1 MSKIFYIADYHF
13 GHANVIKFDKR
24 PFDSIDEMDRKM
36 IENWNTVVS
45 QDDTVYIL
53 GDFCW
58 DTEDRW
64 IVILNQLNGKKV
76 LIRGNHD
83 LKTMSQQL
91 RNKFQDIKDYKE
103 VKDNGKRVL
112 LSHYP
117 MPFYRGAY
125 NSDIVH
131 LYGHIHVTIENDF
144 MEHIREYVNENDNR
158 GNSKHKCQFYNV
170 GAMMPWMNYTPRT
183 LDEILTENEV

>member
-1 MSKIFYIADYHF
+1 MGKNFYIADYHF
-13 GHANVIKFDKR
+13 GHGNVIKFDHR
-24 PFDSIDEMDRKM
+24 PFSSAEEMDVEM
-36 IENWNTVVS
+36 IKNWNDAVTN
-45 QDDTVYIL
+45 DDIVYIL

-64 IVILNQLNGKKV
+64 IDILNQLNGKKV

-83 LKTMSQQL
+83 LKTMSPQL

-103 VKDNGKRVL
+103 VKDNGKIVL

-144 MEHIREYVNENDNR
+144 MEHIREYINNNDNR

-170 GAMMPWMNYTPRT
+170 GAMMPWMKYTPRT
-183 LDEILTENEV
+183 LDEIMNNN

>member
-1 MSKIFYIADYHF
+1 MGKNFYIADCHF
-13 GHANVIKFDKR
+13 GHANVIKFDRR
-24 PFDSIDEMDRKM
+24 PFNSSEEMDTEM
-36 IENWNTVVS
+36 IKNWNNVVS
-45 QDDTVYIL
+45 KNDTVYIL

-58 DTEDRW
+58 NTENRW
-64 IVILNQLNGKKV
+64 VDILNQLNGAKV

-83 LKTMSQQL
+83 LQTMSPQL

-144 MEHIREYVNENDNR
+144 MEHIREYIDNNDNR

-170 GAMMPWMNYTPRT
+170 GVMMPWMNYTPRT
-183 LDEILTENEV
+183 LDEIMNYN

>member
-1 MSKIFYIADYHF
+1 MMGKNFYIADYHF
-13 GHANVIKFDKR
+13 GHSNIIKFDKR
-24 PFDSIDEMDRKM
+24 PFSSVEEMDRKM
-36 IENWNTVVS
+36 IENWNNVVGD
-45 QDDTVYIL
+45 DDTVYLL

-58 DTEDRW
+58 KAEDRW
-64 IVILNQLNGKKV
+64 IEILDQLKGNKV

-91 RNKFQDIKDYKE
+91 RDKFQYVKDYAE
-103 VKDNGKRVL
+103 VKDNGKKVL
-112 LSHYP
+112 MSHYP

-144 MEHIREYVNENDNR
+144 MEHIREYVTEHDDR

-170 GAMMPWMNYTPRT
+170 GAMMPWMNFTPRT
-183 LDEILTENEV
+183 LEEIMNSN

>member
-1 MSKIFYIADYHF
+1 MKNFYIADCHF
-13 GHANVIKFDKR
+13 GHKNVIKFDNR
-24 PFDSIDEMDRKM
+24 PFCSVEEMDQTM
-36 IENWNTVVS
+36 IDNWNNAVCK
-45 QDDTVYIL
+45 DDTVYIL

-58 DTEDRW
+58 NGENRW
-64 IVILNQLNGKKV
+64 IEILNQLNGKKV

-103 VKDNGKRVL
+103 VRDNGKRVL

-125 NSDIVH
+125 NRDIVH

-144 MEHIREYVNENDNR
+144 MEHIRKYIDENDNR
-158 GNSKHKCQFYNV
+158 GNSKHQRQFYNV
-170 GAMMPWMNYTPRT
+170 GAMMPRINYRPRT
-183 LDEILTENEV
+183 LNEIMECD

>member
-36 IENWNTVVS
+36 IENWNAVVS

-64 IVILNQLNGKKV
+64 IEILNQLNGKKM

-83 LKTMSQQL
+83 LKIMSQQL

>member
-1 MSKIFYIADYHF
+1 MMGKNFYIADYHF
-13 GHANVIKFDKR
+13 GHSNIIKFDKR
-24 PFDSIDEMDRKM
+24 PFSSVEEMDRKM
-36 IENWNTVVS
+36 IENWNNVVVD
-45 QDDTVYIL
+45 DDTVYLL

-58 DTEDRW
+58 KAEDRW
-64 IVILNQLNGKKV
+64 IEILDQLKGNKV

-91 RNKFQDIKDYKE
+91 RDKFQYIKDYAE

-112 LSHYP
+112 MSHYP

-144 MEHIREYVNENDNR
+144 MEHIREYITEHDDR

-170 GAMMPWMNYTPRT
+170 GAMMPWMNFTPRT
-183 LDEILTENEV
+183 LEEIMNSN

>member
-1 MSKIFYIADYHF
+1 MGKNFYIADYHF
-13 GHANVIKFDKR
+13 GHANVIKFDNR
-24 PFDSIDEMDRKM
+24 PFSSSEEMDKEM
-36 IENWNTVVS
+36 IKNWNNVVTN
-45 QDDTVYIL
+45 DDTVYIL

-64 IVILNQLNGKKV
+64 IEILNQLSGKKV

-103 VKDNGKRVL
+103 VKDNSKRVL

-117 MPFYRGAY
+117 IPFYRGAY
-125 NSDIVH
+125 NGDIVH

-144 MEHIREYVNENDNR
+144 MEHIREYVNEHDNR

-183 LDEILTENEV
+183 LDEIMHSV

>member
-1 MSKIFYIADYHF
+1 MSKNFYIADYHF
-13 GHANVIKFDKR
+13 GHTNVIRFDSR
-24 PFDSIDEMDRKM
+24 PFNSAEEMDQKM
-36 IENWNTVVS
+36 IENWNSVVGT
-45 QDDTVYIL
+45 DDTVYIL

-58 DTEDRW
+58 DKEERW
-64 IVILNQLNGKKV
+64 IEILDQLKGNKV

-91 RNKFQDIKDYKE
+91 RNKFQYIKDYVE
-103 VKDNGKRVL
+103 VKDNGKRVI

-117 MPFYRGAY
+117 MPFYRGSY

-170 GAMMPWMNYTPRT
+170 GAMMPWMNYTPQT
-183 LDEILTENEV
+183 LDEIMNSN

>member
-1 MSKIFYIADYHF
+1 MMGKNFYIADYHF
-13 GHANVIKFDKR
+13 GHSNIIKFDKR
-24 PFDSIDEMDRKM
+24 PFSSVEEMDQKM
-36 IENWNTVVS
+36 IENWNNVVGD
-45 QDDTVYIL
+45 DDTVYLL

-58 DTEDRW
+58 KAEDRW
-64 IVILNQLNGKKV
+64 IEILDQLKGNKV

-91 RNKFQDIKDYKE
+91 RNKFQYIKDYAE

-144 MEHIREYVNENDNR
+144 MEHIREYVTEHDNR
-158 GNSKHKCQFYNV
+158 GNSKHKCHFYNV
-170 GAMMPWMNYTPRT
+170 GAMMPWMNFTPRT
-183 LDEILTENEV
+183 LEEIMNSN

>member
-1 MSKIFYIADYHF
+1 MSRNFYIADCHF
-13 GHANVIKFDKR
+13 GHANVIKFDHR
-24 PFDSIDEMDRKM
+24 PFDSVEEMDRKM
-36 IENWNTVVS
+36 IDNWNNAVC
-45 QDDTVYIL
+45 QDDIVYIL

-58 DTEDRW
+58 NTEERW
-64 IVILNQLNGKKV
+64 IEILDKLNGNKI

-103 VKDNGKRVL
+103 VKDGGKRVL

-125 NSDIVH
+125 NKDIVH
-131 LYGHIHVTIENDF
+131 LYGHIHVTLEHDF
-144 MEHIREYVNENDNR
+144 MEHIREYVNEYDDR

-170 GAMMPWMNYTPRT
+170 GTMMPWMDYTPRT
-183 LDEILTENEV
+183 LDEIINFN